1 MEIKAHAKINL
12 SLDVT
17 GKRADGYHL
26 LKMVMQSIELHD
38 RITLEKGKRGIR
50 LSCNLPFVPVR
61 EKNIAWQAARLFL
74 DHNNIRDG
82 VTLHIEKQIPVGAGL
97 AGGSSNAAAV
107 LLALNGMYGNPM
119 DLSELQAM
127 GLKLGA
133 DVPFTMQGGTA
144 LCEGVGEIITPLPD
158 FSDVIVLL
166 VKPPFSVST
175 RNIFGAF
182 RLDRVRRHP
191 RTLQVVK
198 GVQEKD
204 LDRVAKNLG
213 NVLENVTLNLHPE
226 LRQIK
231 GELKR
236 KGALG
241 SLMSGSGPTVFG
253 LFDDEAKALTAR
265 DYFRGKYKETFL
277 TRTRGSL
284 K

>member
-1 MEIKAHAKINL
+1 MEINAYAKINL

-17 GKRADGYHL
+17 GKREDGYHL
-26 LKMVMQSIELHD
+26 LSMVMQSIDLHD
-38 RITLEKGKRGIR
+38 RITLQTGKKGIR
-50 LSCNLPFVPVR
+50 LTCNLPFVPVR

-74 DHNNIRDG
+74 DHNDIPDG
-82 VTLHIEKQIPVGAGL
+82 VTIHIEKSIPVGAGL
-97 AGGSSNAAAV
+97 AGGSSNAGAV
-107 LLALNGMYGNPM
+107 LLALNELYGYPM
-119 DLSELQAM
+119 TQSELMAM

-144 LCEGVGEIITPLPD
+144 LCEGVGEIITPLPE

-166 VKPPFSVST
+166 VKPAFSVST
-175 RNIFGAF
+175 RRVFQAF

-191 RTLQVVK
+191 RTRQVVK
-198 GVQEKD
+198 GVREKD
-204 LDRVAKNLG
+204 LERVAKNLG

-231 GELKR
+231 AELKA

-253 LFDDEAKALTAR
+253 LFADEAKARSAR
-265 DYFRGKYKETFL
+265 DYFSPKYQETFL
-277 TRTRGSL
+277 TKTRGART
-284 K
+284 